1 MIRGNSFRRSSM
13 CSCSTEA
20 VSCMNPRIMVQCA
33 LSTFFCGAFTAS
45 DMPYFA
51 AVRRRLAARA
61 NLVTSAWG
69 ASSAFCMPAAY
80 RAGAEE
86 TVTYELV
93 DDRLRCR
100 QGIVHAPLYRHGAA
114 ATVTYEL
121 VDGRLRRRQGIV
133 HAHLYRLGA
142 VETVHYGPFEKE
154 NNKRNRN
161 KRVLHQ

>member
-1 MIRGNSFRRSSM
+1 
-13 CSCSTEA
+13 
-20 VSCMNPRIMVQCA
+20 
-33 LSTFFCGAFTAS
+33 
-45 DMPYFA
+45 
-51 AVRRRLAARA
+51 
-61 NLVTSAWG
+61 
-69 ASSAFCMPAAY
+69 MPAAY

-142 VETVHYGPFEKE
+142 VETGHYGPFEKE